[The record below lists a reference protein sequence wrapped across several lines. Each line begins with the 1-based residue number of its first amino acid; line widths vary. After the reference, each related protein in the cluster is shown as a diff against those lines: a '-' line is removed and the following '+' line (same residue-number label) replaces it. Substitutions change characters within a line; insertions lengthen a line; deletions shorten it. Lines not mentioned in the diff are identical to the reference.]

1 MVTFFPLA
9 RLTGSI
15 TSLGWAFL
23 HSTYNTELINFII
36 IIIIIIIINNSSSI
50 SIIIINLI

>member
-1 MVTFFPLA
+1 MRRSSPRDLVTFLPLA

-23 HSTYNTELINFII
+23 HSTYNMELINFII
-36 IIIIIIIINNSSSI
+36 IINNNSSSI
-50 SIIIINLI
+50 IINLI